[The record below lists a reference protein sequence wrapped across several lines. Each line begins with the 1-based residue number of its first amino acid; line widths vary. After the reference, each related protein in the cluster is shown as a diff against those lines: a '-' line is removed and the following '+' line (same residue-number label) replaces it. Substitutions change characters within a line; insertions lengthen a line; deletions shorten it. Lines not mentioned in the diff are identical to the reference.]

1 MHPGIPLAYA
11 ARHIYSANEDPYRAR
26 GAGRAS
32 RQRRRRRRI
41 AGFLFPSRPRPALL
55 HRRPAPGR

>member
-41 AGFLFPSRPRPALL
+41 AGFLFPSRPRPARKTL
-55 HRRPAPGR
+55 

>member
-26 GAGRAS
+26 GAGTAS
-32 RQRRRRRRI
+32 RRRRRRRRT
-41 AGFLFPSRPRPALL
+41 AAFLFPRRPRPAFLQ
-55 HRRPAPGR
+55 RRAAPGR